1 MNTTKYIQP
10 CSNKS
15 SNCTARNSLTH
26 FTGIILTLIGVP
38 FLITQN
44 SDLTKLELF
53 SLLFFQFGLLFM
65 YTSSTL
71 YHYVQN
77 IRIKKFLRVVDHIS
91 IYYLIAG
98 SYAPVCLI
106 TLRDHSG
113 IEIFLIV
120 ISLMLLGTL
129 FKIFFTGK
137 FEKFSLYLYLLMG
150 WLIVIKIDELINL
163 INFRG
168 LLLVI
173 ASGLL
178 YTIGTYFYSSKTI
191 KYSHSIWHLFVLGGS
206 VTHYFFVLFYV
217 IQ

>member
-1 MNTTKYIQP
+1 MDQ
-10 CSNKS
+10 SNKEEFW
-15 SNCTARNSLTH
+15 NSLTH

-77 IRIKKFLRVVDHIS
+77 IRIKKVLRVVDHIS

-137 FEKFSLYLYLLMG
+137 FEKLSLYLYLLMG

-206 VTHYFFVLFYV
+206 VTHYFFILFYV

>member
-1 MNTTKYIQP
+1 MDQ
-10 CSNKS
+10 SNKEEFW
-15 SNCTARNSLTH
+15 NSLTH

-77 IRIKKFLRVVDHIS
+77 IRIKKILRVVDHIS

-150 WLIVIKIDELINL
+150 WLIVIKIDKLINL
-163 INFRG
+163 INFNG

-206 VTHYFFVLFYV
+206 VTHYFFILFYV

>member
-1 MNTTKYIQP
+1 MDQ
-10 CSNKS
+10 SNKEEFW
-15 SNCTARNSLTH
+15 NSLTH

-77 IRIKKFLRVVDHIS
+77 IRIKKVLRVVDHII

>member
-1 MNTTKYIQP
+1 MDQ
-10 CSNKS
+10 SNKEEFW
-15 SNCTARNSLTH
+15 NSLTH

-44 SDLTKLELF
+44 RDLTKLELF

-77 IRIKKFLRVVDHIS
+77 IRIKKVLRVVDHIS

-206 VTHYFFVLFYV
+206 VTHYFFILFYV

>member
-1 MNTTKYIQP
+1 MDQ
-10 CSNKS
+10 SNKEEFW
-15 SNCTARNSLTH
+15 NSLTH

-77 IRIKKFLRVVDHIS
+77 IRIKKVLRVVDHIS

-113 IEIFLIV
+113 IEIFLI
-120 ISLMLLGTL
+120 IILLMLLGTL

-137 FEKFSLYLYLLMG
+137 FEKLSLYLYLLMG

-178 YTIGTYFYSSKTI
+178 YTTGTYFYSSKTI

>member
-1 MNTTKYIQP
+1 MDQ
-10 CSNKS
+10 SNKEEFW
-15 SNCTARNSLTH
+15 NSLTH

-77 IRIKKFLRVVDHIS
+77 IRIKKNLRVVDHIS

-137 FEKFSLYLYLLMG
+137 FEKLSLYLYLLMG
-150 WLIVIKIDELINL
+150 WLIIIKIDELINL

-178 YTIGTYFYSSKTI
+178 YTIGTFFYSSKTI

-206 VTHYFFVLFYV
+206 VTHYFFILFYV

>member
-1 MNTTKYIQP
+1 MDQ
-10 CSNKS
+10 SNKEEFW
-15 SNCTARNSLTH
+15 NSLTH

-77 IRIKKFLRVVDHIS
+77 IRIKKILRVVDHIS

-106 TLRDHSG
+106 TLWDHSG

-137 FEKFSLYLYLLMG
+137 FEKLSLYLYLLMG
-150 WLIVIKIDELINL
+150 WLIIIKIDELINL

-206 VTHYFFVLFYV
+206 VTHYFFILFYV

>member
-1 MNTTKYIQP
+1 MDQ
-10 CSNKS
+10 SNKEEFW
-15 SNCTARNSLTH
+15 NSLTH
-26 FTGIILTLIGVP
+26 FTGIVLTLIGVP

-77 IRIKKFLRVVDHIS
+77 IRIKKILRVVDHIS

-137 FEKFSLYLYLLMG
+137 FEKLSLYLYLLMG
-150 WLIVIKIDELINL
+150 WLIIIKIDELINL

-206 VTHYFFVLFYV
+206 VTHYFFILFYV

>member
-1 MNTTKYIQP
+1 MDQ
-10 CSNKS
+10 SNKEEFW
-15 SNCTARNSLTH
+15 NSLTH

-77 IRIKKFLRVVDHIS
+77 IRIKKILRVVDHIS

-168 LLLVI
+168 LLLVV

>member
-1 MNTTKYIQP
+1 MDQ
-10 CSNKS
+10 SNKEEFW
-15 SNCTARNSLTH
+15 NSLTH

-53 SLLFFQFGLLFM
+53 SLLFFQFGMLFM

-77 IRIKKFLRVVDHIS
+77 IRIKKILRVVDHIS

-150 WLIVIKIDELINL
+150 WLIVIKIDKLINL

-173 ASGLL
+173 TSGLL
-178 YTIGTYFYSSKTI
+178 YTIGTYFYSSKTM

>member
-1 MNTTKYIQP
+1 MEASREEEFWN
-10 CSNKS
+10 
-15 SNCTARNSLTH
+15 ALTH
-26 FTGIILTLIGVP
+26 FIGLIGSIIGMCY
-38 FLITQN
+38 LLYTN
-44 SDLTKLELF
+44 NELSTE
-53 SLLFFQFGLLFM
+53 SLSGVLFFGFGLVSVYL
-65 YTSSTL
+65 SSTL
-71 YHYVQN
+71 YHYVSEPVLKEKL
-77 IRIKKFLRVVDHIS
+77 RIFDHIS

-206 VTHYFFVLFYV
+206 VTHYFFILFYV

>member
-1 MNTTKYIQP
+1 MDQ
-10 CSNKS
+10 SNKEEFW
-15 SNCTARNSLTH
+15 NSLTH

-77 IRIKKFLRVVDHIS
+77 IRIKKILRVVDHIS

-113 IEIFLIV
+113 IEIFLII

-150 WLIVIKIDELINL
+150 WLIIIKIDELINL

>member
-1 MNTTKYIQP
+1 MDQ
-10 CSNKS
+10 SNKEEFW
-15 SNCTARNSLTH
+15 NSLTH

-77 IRIKKFLRVVDHIS
+77 IRINKVLRVVDHIS

-120 ISLMLLGTL
+120 LSLMLLGTL

-150 WLIVIKIDELINL
+150 WLIIIKIDELINL

>member
-1 MNTTKYIQP
+1 MDQ
-10 CSNKS
+10 SNKEEFW
-15 SNCTARNSLTH
+15 NSLTH

-77 IRIKKFLRVVDHIS
+77 IRIKKVLRVVDHIS

-129 FKIFFTGK
+129 FKIFFAGR

>member
-1 MNTTKYIQP
+1 MDQ
-10 CSNKS
+10 SNKEEFW
-15 SNCTARNSLTH
+15 NSLTH

-77 IRIKKFLRVVDHIS
+77 IRIKKVLRVVDHIS

-173 ASGLL
+173 SSGLL

-206 VTHYFFVLFYV
+206 VTHYFFILFYV

>member
-1 MNTTKYIQP
+1 MDQ
-10 CSNKS
+10 SNKEEFW
-15 SNCTARNSLTH
+15 NSLTH

-77 IRIKKFLRVVDHIS
+77 IRIKKALRVIDHIS

>member
-1 MNTTKYIQP
+1 MDQ
-10 CSNKS
+10 SNKEEFW
-15 SNCTARNSLTH
+15 NSLTH

-38 FLITQN
+38 FLLTQN
-44 SDLTKLELF
+44 SDLTNLELF

-77 IRIKKFLRVVDHIS
+77 IRIKKILRVVDHIS

-137 FEKFSLYLYLLMG
+137 FEKLSLYLYLLMG

-163 INFRG
+163 INFHG

-206 VTHYFFVLFYV
+206 VTHYFFILFYV

>member
-1 MNTTKYIQP
+1 MDQ
-10 CSNKS
+10 SNKEEFW
-15 SNCTARNSLTH
+15 NSLTH

-77 IRIKKFLRVVDHIS
+77 IRIKKILRVVDHIS

-113 IEIFLIV
+113 IQIFLIV

-137 FEKFSLYLYLLMG
+137 FEKLSLYLYLLMG
-150 WLIVIKIDELINL
+150 WLIIIKIDELINL

>member
-1 MNTTKYIQP
+1 MDQ
-10 CSNKS
+10 SNKEEFW
-15 SNCTARNSLTH
+15 NSLTH

-77 IRIKKFLRVVDHIS
+77 IRIKKVLRVVDHIS

-150 WLIVIKIDELINL
+150 WLIIVKIDELINL

-168 LLLVI
+168 LLLVV

-217 IQ
+217 I

>member
-1 MNTTKYIQP
+1 MDQ
-10 CSNKS
+10 SNKEEFW
-15 SNCTARNSLTH
+15 NSLTH

-77 IRIKKFLRVVDHIS
+77 IRIKKVLRVVDHIS

-113 IEIFLIV
+113 IEIFLII

-163 INFRG
+163 INFQG
-168 LLLVI
+168 LLLVV

>member
-1 MNTTKYIQP
+1 MDQ
-10 CSNKS
+10 SNKEEFW
-15 SNCTARNSLTH
+15 NSLTH

-77 IRIKKFLRVVDHIS
+77 IRIKKVLRVVDHIS

-206 VTHYFFVLFYV
+206 LTHYFFVLFYV

>member
-1 MNTTKYIQP
+1 MDQ
-10 CSNKS
+10 SNKEEFW
-15 SNCTARNSLTH
+15 NSLTH

-77 IRIKKFLRVVDHIS
+77 IRIKKILRVVDHIS

-137 FEKFSLYLYLLMG
+137 FEKLSLYLYLLMG

>member
-1 MNTTKYIQP
+1 MDQ
-10 CSNKS
+10 SNKEEFW
-15 SNCTARNSLTH
+15 NSLTH

-77 IRIKKFLRVVDHIS
+77 IRIKKILRVVDHIS

>member
-1 MNTTKYIQP
+1 MDQ
-10 CSNKS
+10 SNKEEFW
-15 SNCTARNSLTH
+15 NSLTH

-77 IRIKKFLRVVDHIS
+77 IRIKKILRVVDHIS

-113 IEIFLIV
+113 TEIFLIV

-137 FEKFSLYLYLLMG
+137 FEKLSLYLYLLMG
-150 WLIVIKIDELINL
+150 WLIIIKIDELINL

>member
-1 MNTTKYIQP
+1 MDQ
-10 CSNKS
+10 SNKEEFW
-15 SNCTARNSLTH
+15 NSLTH

-77 IRIKKFLRVVDHIS
+77 IRIKKVLRVVDHIS

-113 IEIFLIV
+113 IEIFLII

>member
-1 MNTTKYIQP
+1 MNQ
-10 CSNKS
+10 SNKEEFW
-15 SNCTARNSLTH
+15 NSLTH

-77 IRIKKFLRVVDHIS
+77 IRIKKILRVVDHIS

-137 FEKFSLYLYLLMG
+137 FEKLSLYLYLLMG
-150 WLIVIKIDELINL
+150 WLIIIKIDELINL

-206 VTHYFFVLFYV
+206 VTHYFFILFYV

>member
-1 MNTTKYIQP
+1 MDQ
-10 CSNKS
+10 SNKEEFW
-15 SNCTARNSLTH
+15 NSLTH

-77 IRIKKFLRVVDHIS
+77 IRIKKVLRVVDHIS

-113 IEIFLIV
+113 IEIFLI
-120 ISLMLLGTL
+120 IILLMLLGTL

-137 FEKFSLYLYLLMG
+137 FEKLSLYLYLLMG

-178 YTIGTYFYSSKTI
+178 YTTGTYFYSSKTI

-206 VTHYFFVLFYV
+206 LTHYFFVLFYV

>member
-1 MNTTKYIQP
+1 MDQ
-10 CSNKS
+10 SNKEEFW
-15 SNCTARNSLTH
+15 NSLTH

-44 SDLTKLELF
+44 SDLTKIELF

-77 IRIKKFLRVVDHIS
+77 IRIKKVLRVVDHIS

-113 IEIFLIV
+113 IEIFLII

-150 WLIVIKIDELINL
+150 WLIVIKIDELVNL

-168 LLLVI
+168 LLLVV

-217 IQ
+217 VQ

>member
-1 MNTTKYIQP
+1 MDQ
-10 CSNKS
+10 SNKEEFW
-15 SNCTARNSLTH
+15 NSLTH

-44 SDLTKLELF
+44 SDLTELELF

-71 YHYVQN
+71 YHYIQN
-77 IRIKKFLRVVDHIS
+77 IRIKKVLRVVDHIS

-98 SYAPVCLI
+98 SYAPFCLI

-113 IEIFLIV
+113 IEIFLI
-120 ISLMLLGTL
+120 IILLMLLGTL

-137 FEKFSLYLYLLMG
+137 FEKLSLYLYLLMG

>member
-1 MNTTKYIQP
+1 MDQ
-10 CSNKS
+10 SNKEEFW
-15 SNCTARNSLTH
+15 NSLTH

-106 TLRDHSG
+106 TLRGHSG
-113 IEIFLIV
+113 IEIFLII

-129 FKIFFTGK
+129 FKIFFTGT
-137 FEKFSLYLYLLMG
+137 FEKLSLYLYLLMG
-150 WLIVIKIDELINL
+150 WLIIIKIDELINL

-206 VTHYFFVLFYV
+206 VTHYFFILFYV

>member
-1 MNTTKYIQP
+1 MDQ
-10 CSNKS
+10 SNKEEFW
-15 SNCTARNSLTH
+15 NSLTH

-65 YTSSTL
+65 YSSSTL

-77 IRIKKFLRVVDHIS
+77 IRIKKVLRVVDHIS

-113 IEIFLIV
+113 IEIFLII

-168 LLLVI
+168 LLLVV

>member
-1 MNTTKYIQP
+1 MDQI
-10 CSNKS
+10 NKEEFW
-15 SNCTARNSLTH
+15 NSLTH
-26 FTGIILTLIGVP
+26 FTGIILTLVGVP

-77 IRIKKFLRVVDHIS
+77 IRIKKVLRVVDHIS

-113 IEIFLIV
+113 IEIFLI
-120 ISLMLLGTL
+120 ILSLMLLGSL

-150 WLIVIKIDELINL
+150 WLIVIKIDDLINL

-206 VTHYFFVLFYV
+206 VTHYFFILFYV

>member
-1 MNTTKYIQP
+1 MDQ
-10 CSNKS
+10 SNKEEFW
-15 SNCTARNSLTH
+15 NSLTH

-77 IRIKKFLRVVDHIS
+77 IRIKKVLRAVDHIS

-137 FEKFSLYLYLLMG
+137 YEKFSLYLYLLMG

-206 VTHYFFVLFYV
+206 VTHYFFILFYV

>member
-1 MNTTKYIQP
+1 MDQ
-10 CSNKS
+10 SNKEEFW
-15 SNCTARNSLTH
+15 NSLTH

-77 IRIKKFLRVVDHIS
+77 IRIKKVLRVVDHIS

-113 IEIFLIV
+113 IEIFLII

-168 LLLVI
+168 LLLVV

>member
-1 MNTTKYIQP
+1 MDQ
-10 CSNKS
+10 SNKEEFW
-15 SNCTARNSLTH
+15 NSLTH

-53 SLLFFQFGLLFM
+53 SLLFFQFGMLFM

-77 IRIKKFLRVVDHIS
+77 IRIKKVLRVIDHIS

-150 WLIVIKIDELINL
+150 WLIIIKIDELINL

-206 VTHYFFVLFYV
+206 VTHYFFVLFYEFFCFF
-217 IQ
+217 

>member
-1 MNTTKYIQP
+1 MDQ
-10 CSNKS
+10 SNKEEFW
-15 SNCTARNSLTH
+15 NSLTH

-44 SDLTKLELF
+44 SDLTELELF

-77 IRIKKFLRVVDHIS
+77 IRIKKAFRVIDHIS

-113 IEIFLIV
+113 IEMFLIV

-129 FKIFFTGK
+129 FKIFFNGK

-178 YTIGTYFYSSKTI
+178 YTTGTYFYSSKTI

-206 VTHYFFVLFYV
+206 LTHYFFVLFYV

>member
-1 MNTTKYIQP
+1 MDQ
-10 CSNKS
+10 SNKEEFW
-15 SNCTARNSLTH
+15 NSLTH

-38 FLITQN
+38 FLLTQN

-77 IRIKKFLRVVDHIS
+77 IRIKKVLRVVDHIS

-137 FEKFSLYLYLLMG
+137 FEKLSLYLYLLMG

-206 VTHYFFVLFYV
+206 LTHYFFVLFYV

>member
-1 MNTTKYIQP
+1 MDQ
-10 CSNKS
+10 SNKEEFW
-15 SNCTARNSLTH
+15 NSLTH

-77 IRIKKFLRVVDHIS
+77 IRIKKVLRVVDHIS

-120 ISLMLLGTL
+120 ISLMVLGTL

>member
-1 MNTTKYIQP
+1 MDQ
-10 CSNKS
+10 SNKEEFW
-15 SNCTARNSLTH
+15 NSLTH

-77 IRIKKFLRVVDHIS
+77 IRIKKILRVVDHIS

-137 FEKFSLYLYLLMG
+137 FEKLSLYLYLLMG

-206 VTHYFFVLFYV
+206 VTHYFFILFYV

>member
-1 MNTTKYIQP
+1 MDQ
-10 CSNKS
+10 SNKEEFW
-15 SNCTARNSLTH
+15 NSLTH

-77 IRIKKFLRVVDHIS
+77 IRIKKVFRVIDHIS

-113 IEIFLIV
+113 IEMFLIV

-137 FEKFSLYLYLLMG
+137 FEKLSLYLYLLMG